1 MFKKNEEAKAGR
13 LSLKILLIAPPI
25 QDYYDT
31 EIRHFPLGL
40 LYLNA
45 AINHFHPDVEVKIID
60 FHHGCGKRSIPV
72 PRELNYTRKY
82 FGKNDL
88 SPFSSFYHYYHFGK
102 EFDSIVDEIISFNPD
117 LVGIA
122 SMFTTYYFEVQE
134 IASRIKRQNPNIKIV
149 LGGAHA
155 SIMSEEIL
163 KDGCADYVVIGEGEQ
178 AIVELVSHLKGDMV
192 IGDVSSLAYKDNS
205 QVTVN
210 QINNYQI
217 ETIPSP
223 LAEDFNY
230 SAYRVKDKQ
239 MCMILTSR
247 GCPYQ
252 CSFCTTHRVF
262 GRGYRQREIDSIIS
276 EMNLYYKKGIRF
288 FDFEDDNLTLNRG
301 FIIDLC
307 RRIAE
312 NFISDKPIL
321 TAMNGVSYWHLD
333 KDILNAMKDAGFVSV
348 NLSLVSR
355 DRNSDLLRP
364 MDVER
369 FKEIAWLAYEMG
381 FDVTGYYILGL
392 PGQSV
397 EQMINSL
404 ELLASLPLSVGA
416 SPFYLLPGSTLA
428 EGIAFNRERMI
439 QARLTALGGSAQD
452 VYTLFIMSRIINF
465 IKTFKVPKDMDISEV
480 LTMPSQG
487 REGIGKTILERF
499 FKDGELYMYLSGNR
513 FEINEGINPSILR
526 HLGTTIKTIVTK
538 NGHIIKLFFL

>member
-1 MFKKNEEAKAGR
+1 M
-13 LSLKILLIAPPI
+13 SLKILLIAPPI

-40 LYLNA
+40 LYLKS
-45 AINHFHPDVEVKIID
+45 AINHFHPDVEVKIMD
-60 FHHGCGKRSIPV
+60 FHHGRGKRSIPV
-72 PRELNYTRKY
+72 PRELNYTKRY

-102 EFDSIVDEIISFNPD
+102 DFDSIVDDIVRLNPD
-117 LVGIA
+117 LVGIT
-122 SMFTTYYFEVQE
+122 SMFTPYYFEVQE

-155 SIMSEEIL
+155 SIMSVEKL

-192 IGDVSSLAYKDNS
+192 IGDVSSLAYKDN
-205 QVTVN
+205 N
-210 QINNYQI
+210 QIIVNPIKNYQI

-223 LAEDFNY
+223 LAEDFAY
-230 SAYRVKDKQ
+230 STYRVKEKP

-262 GRGYRQREIDSIIS
+262 GRGYRQREVDSIIE
-276 EMNLYYKKGIRF
+276 EMNAYYQKGVRF
-288 FDFEDDNLTLNRG
+288 FDFEDDNLTLNKG
-301 FIIDLC
+301 FIIELC
-307 RRIAE
+307 SKIEEIFKA
-312 NFISDKPIL
+312 DKPTL

-333 KDILNAMKDAGFVSV
+333 QDILNAMKKAGFVSV

-364 MDVER
+364 MDMER

-381 FDVTGYYILGL
+381 FDMTGYYILGL
-392 PGQSV
+392 PGQTI
-397 EQMINSL
+397 EQMIDSL
-404 ELLASLPLSVGA
+404 ELLASLPLTVGA

-428 EGIAFNRERMI
+428 EGITFDRERMI
-439 QARLTALGGSAQD
+439 KARLTALGGNAQD
-452 VYTLFIMSRIINF
+452 IYTLFILSRIINF
-465 IKTFKVPKDMDISEV
+465 IKTLPVTRDMDISEV
-480 LTMPSQG
+480 LSMPSKG
-487 REGIGKTILERF
+487 REGIGKIILEKF
-499 FKDGELYMYLSGNR
+499 FRDGELCMNLSGNR
-513 FEINEGINPSILR
+513 YEPNKGINPYILR
-526 HLGTTIKTIVTK
+526 HLGTTIKKNVTK
-538 NGHIIKLFFL
+538 NGHTVRIDQSIIFSV

>member
-1 MFKKNEEAKAGR
+1 LAG
-13 LSLKILLIAPPI
+13 SPLKILLIAPPI

-40 LYLNA
+40 LYLKA

-82 FGKNDL
+82 FTKNDL

-102 EFDSIVDEIISFNPD
+102 EFDPIVEEIIRFNPD

-122 SMFTTYYFEVQE
+122 SMFTTYYFEVKE
-134 IASRIKRQNPNIKIV
+134 IASRLKRECPHIKIV

-155 SIMSEEIL
+155 SIMAEEII

-178 AIVELVSHLKGDMV
+178 AMVELVSYLKGEMEIHD
-192 IGDVSSLAYKDNS
+192 ISSLAYKGDSQIIVNPIKNYAIDN
-205 QVTVN
+205 
-210 QINNYQI
+210 
-217 ETIPSP
+217 IPSP
-223 LAEDFNY
+223 VDRDFDY
-230 SAYRVKDKQ
+230 SAYKVKDKP

-262 GRGYRQREIDSIIS
+262 GRGYRQREVDSIIM
-276 EMNLYYKKGIRF
+276 EMNLYYEKGIRF
-288 FDFEDDNLTLNRG
+288 FDFEDDNLTLNKS

-307 RRIAE
+307 RKIEEA
-312 NFISDKPIL
+312 FKPDKPTL

-333 KDILNAMKDAGFVSV
+333 QEILNAMKDAGFISV

-392 PGQSV
+392 PGQSI
-397 EQMINSL
+397 EQMISSL
-404 ELLASLPLSVGA
+404 ELLASLPLTVGA

-428 EGIAFNRERMI
+428 EGISFDREKMI
-439 QARLTALGGSAQD
+439 RARLTALGGSAQD

-465 IKTFKVPKDMDISEV
+465 IKTLPVTRDMDIGEV
-480 LTMPSQG
+480 LRIPSQG
-487 REGIGKTILERF
+487 REAIGKTILERYF
-499 FKDGELYMYLSGNR
+499 RDGELCMHLSGGR
-513 FEINEGINPSILR
+513 FLINEGINPSLLN
-526 HLGTTIKTIVTK
+526 HLGTTIKKIVTK
-538 NGHIIKLFFL
+538 NGHSITLFFL